1 MNELT
6 AETLKPN
13 PPKSLLARMTNDT
26 SGEIK
31 LSDSQVCAVME
42 VMLPRIA
49 TGMPGMPKG
58 FTCTVDKDED
68 GWVLNI
74 RRPGKALA

>member
-13 PPKSLLARMTNDT
+13 PPQSLLARMTGDI

-31 LSDSQVCAVME
+31 LNDSQVQMVIE
-42 VMLPRIA
+42 FMLPRIV
-49 TGMPGMPKG
+49 TSMPGMPKG

-74 RRPGKALA
+74 RRPGKALP